1 MKVQA
6 SSGLPQEKGL
16 WVQPTWVWNKP
27 SWWSVVCFYIIWF
40 GFWSFICLFLKFFSY
55 NGACWTTVIFTPPF
69 AFSWH
74 SAGNI
79 MQLRLFNLSLF
90 KRQLPQSLNLSHS
103 QDLETLGLKWLSY
116 ENNINVSWISLCV
129 EIPWGTWKIP
139 DGISLWGKDPS
150 ISSPGNPSGQSS
162 LRTSDLAI
170 LIGSSAT

>member
-1 MKVQA
+1 MGF
-6 SSGLPQEKGL
+6 GLL
-16 WVQPTWVWNKP
+16 Y
-27 SWWSVVCFYIIWF
+27 VC
-40 GFWSFICLFLKFFSY
+40 FWSFFLIIGLVGPQLFLL
-55 NGACWTTVIFTPPF
+55 PPML

-103 QDLETLGLKWLSY
+103 QDLEILGLKWLSY

-129 EIPWGTWKIP
+129 EIPWGTLKIP

-150 ISSPGNPSGQSS
+150 ISSPDNPSGQSS